1 MSATPAAA
9 PHDEDPVGPGEH
21 GRVIVVANVAATVV
35 FAASATLAAAMFT
48 PGTRAQAVAVS
59 LVLFGAGVA
68 AFLWGFWNAIQRSR
82 SENIAVTTL
91 FFLAGGTAPA
101 RTRWAMNAC
110 LGVQCTVG
118 LVTALARP
126 TTDGDP
132 GSSLAFG
139 ILVPMLGLGL
149 NGLWAA
155 FHGTFPPRTMS
166 AEASSTGQDRT
177 HG

>member
-1 MSATPAAA
+1 M
-9 PHDEDPVGPGEH
+9 
-21 GRVIVVANVAATVV
+21 TVV
-35 FAASATLAAAMFT
+35 PAFRRLFA
-48 PGTRAQAVAVS
+48 
-59 LVLFGAGVA
+59 AGVA

-82 SENIAVTTL
+82 TEEIAVTTL
-91 FFLAGGTAPA
+91 FFLAGDTAPRA
-101 RTRWAMNAC
+101 VRRSMNAA
-110 LGVQCTVG
+110 LAVQVTAG
-118 LVTALARP
+118 LATALARP

-155 FHGTFPPRTMS
+155 FHGRFPAREVTDDPGRN
-166 AEASSTGQDRT
+166 GQDRN